1 MTRIG
6 SPELSRRSL
15 LQLTSCAA
23 GAATILG
30 TSITSARANKLSQ
43 AAASYKNSPNGDQR
57 CATCKQ
63 FQPPSSCRMVD
74 GPVSSRGWCKLY
86 AKA

>member
-6 SPELSRRSL
+6 SPELSRCLL

-43 AAASYKNSPNGDQR
+43 AAASYKV
-57 CATCKQ
+57 ATRQ
-63 FQPPSSCRMVD
+63 LGRLV
-74 GPVSSRGWCKLY
+74 
-86 AKA
+86 